1 MKALHTSL
9 FFLFFTALS
18 AQDLPYRSIPDV
30 PEGLY
35 AQQAMARMVDGL
47 GFRFYWASESLRP
60 EDLAFGPEGEGRNVM
75 QTIQHIYGLSV
86 FTMTSLDK
94 TFEAPKAADTYE
106 ELRTQTL
113 HLIKAISDKL
123 QRMDNASLQKVE
135 VNGLPFWY
143 LINGPIADA
152 IYHTGQI
159 VLLRRMSGN
168 PTNPKV
174 SVLRGVVGN

>member
-75 QTIQHIYGLSV
+75 QTRSKRFPLQEHEY
-86 FTMTSLDK
+86 
-94 TFEAPKAADTYE
+94 
-106 ELRTQTL
+106 
-113 HLIKAISDKL
+113 AI
-123 QRMDNASLQKVE
+123 
-135 VNGLPFWY
+135 
-143 LINGPIADA
+143 
-152 IYHTGQI
+152 
-159 VLLRRMSGN
+159 
-168 PTNPKV
+168 
-174 SVLRGVVGN
+174 